1 MSQTIARAVL
11 VIAAFVLV
19 AAHAARAQ
27 TQETPSPPKPAAEY
41 NAESWKTFAPAE
53 GAFTISMPGIPESST
68 RTADTESGPLVLHL
82 HVLATELA
90 QYAVTYADFPGK
102 ANEPWFIRGLFAG
115 SRDGILNGGAK
126 ALNENDVTFGSTKG
140 RELIVEQRHVVGRYR
155 WFFLN
160 ERLYTLG
167 FITTSDVAFKNGKA
181 SSKPGDRTEFYQTTC
196 DKFFGSFTFAAPAP
210 GLKVNEQSTDVLEP
224 ASPGKDLYPPGA
236 DAKKEIEEALSAATT
251 EKKRVLLVFGA
262 NWCYD
267 CHVLDQALHK
277 DEAGKIV
284 SEHFLLVH
292 VDIGEGEKN
301 VDLVKLY
308 KVPLDRGVPAVAIL
322 DSDGRLL
329 YSSGQGEFEAARRM
343 MKKDLVA
350 FLKKWQTK
358 DQPRGS

>member
-1 MSQTIARAVL
+1 MSKTIPRAVL
-11 VIAAFVLV
+11 VIAAYSLV

-27 TQETPSPPKPAAEY
+27 TQETPSPPKPVAEY
-41 NAESWKTFAPAE
+41 NAGSWKPFAPAE
-53 GAFTISMPGIPESST
+53 GAFTISMPGIPGSST
-68 RTADTESGPLVLHL
+68 RTADTESGPVVMHL
-82 HVLATELA
+82 HVLATELG
-90 QYAVTYADFPGK
+90 QYGVAYSDFPGK

-115 SRDGILNGGAK
+115 TRDGILNGGAK
-126 ALNENDVTFGSTKG
+126 ALNENDVPLGGTKG
-140 RELIVEQRHVVGRYR
+140 RELIAEQRDVVGRYR
-155 WFFLN
+155 WFFVN
-160 ERLYTLG
+160 ERLYTLV
-167 FITTSDVAFKNGKA
+167 FTTTSEVAFKNGKP
-181 SSKPGDRTEFYQTTC
+181 SSKPGDRTELYQTTC
-196 DKFFGSFTFAAPAP
+196 DKFFGSFTFAATTP
-210 GLKVNEQSTDVLEP
+210 GLKVDQQPTDVLEP
-224 ASPGKDLYPPGA
+224 ANPGKDLYPSGA
-236 DAKKEIEEALSAATT
+236 DAKKEIDEALSVATT

-343 MKKDLVA
+343 MKRDLVA
-350 FLKKWQTK
+350 FLKKWQPK

>member
-1 MSQTIARAVL
+1 MSQTIPRAAL
-11 VIAAFVLV
+11 VIAAYLLV
-19 AAHAARAQ
+19 AVQTASAQ
-27 TQETPSPPKPAAEY
+27 TPETPSPPKPVPEY
-41 NAESWKTFAPAE
+41 SAGSWKTFAPAE

-68 RTADTESGPLVLHL
+68 RTADTEFGPLVMHL
-82 HVLATELA
+82 HVLATELG
-90 QYAVTYADFPGK
+90 QYGVAYSDFPGK
-102 ANEPWFIRGLFAG
+102 ANEPNFIQGLFAG
-115 SRDGILNGGAK
+115 SREGILNGSAK
-126 ALNENDVTFGSTKG
+126 ALNENEVAFSGTKG
-140 RELIVEQRHVVGRYR
+140 RELIAEQRDAVGRYR
-155 WFFLN
+155 WFFVN
-160 ERLYTLG
+160 ERLYTLV
-167 FITTSDVAFKNGKA
+167 FITTSEVAFKNGKA

-210 GLKVNEQSTDVLEP
+210 GLKVNEQPSDVLEP
-224 ASPGKDLYPPGA
+224 ANPGKELYPPSA
-236 DAKKEIEEALSAATT
+236 DAKKEIEEALSVATT

-301 VDLVKLY
+301 LDLVKLY

-322 DSDGRLL
+322 DNDGQLL

-350 FLKKWQTK
+350 FLKKWQPK